1 MTSPKGIPII
11 TRFSDHSK
19 YIISKIT
26 MNGGKIA
33 YESHLHDSRKFKNAR
48 KMCPNRKIRTALTE
62 QEIRILKNYPIEKIE
77 EVTEPGTT
85 DSEGTQV
92 SVTLHQVQQN

>member
-1 MTSPKGIPII
+1 MTSPKDTPII

-26 MNGGKIA
+26 MNGGKIT

-62 QEIRILKNYPIEKIE
+62 QEIRILKNYPIETGMKDVYFGSHSIW
-77 EVTEPGTT
+77 TGSTR
-85 DSEGTQV
+85 
-92 SVTLHQVQQN
+92 